1 MSRPISPGI
10 LGFFGC
16 CIFLA
21 PDSHAEETQ
30 PSGWT
35 VTAGAQIR
43 RIDVGFRFDTPS
55 PLASRGL
62 FSRRGGVGPGDVG
75 VLTNGSDII
84 TYLDGTAGPNL
95 HPVRDRDSSFSVDS
109 IAQVV
114 FGLQPQG
121 ADFSTAGEVTFHSS
135 GTTFD
140 YPDLLQAN
148 PLSVD
153 DSEVIVSPFL
163 EFQRNLFEEGGLFV
177 DFVVGWSYLE
187 SELGGG
193 PRTIATRTI
202 TERRTESQYTY
213 LYSLPSASA
222 PPGFPLVYSNAQI
235 NGIIYDADDYNA
247 FGGFGPGDPEY
258 VMNPQTLAAHQVS
271 NRPVATL
278 TAVSSVD
285 LDVDAHIFPFL
296 LEVRREISP
305 GTFFSAGAGPTLN
318 VISHDF
324 ETRTDW
330 YLDGTPFATVRDSNN
345 GTDLVVGA
353 SVRTALSVV
362 LDDEGSF
369 LFEAGGGYDWV
380 PTRTV
385 VSGNAVA
392 EIDLGSWVG
401 TLGFIKHF

>member
-1 MSRPISPGI
+1 MSRHFSSGI
-10 LGFFGC
+10 LGWFG
-16 CIFLA
+16 IFTALVTA
-21 PDSHAEETQ
+21 SHAEEGER
-30 PSGWT
+30 SGWT
-35 VTAGAQIR
+35 VTAGAQVR

-55 PLASRGL
+55 PLALRGL
-62 FSRRGGVGPGDVG
+62 FSRRSDVGPGDVG
-75 VLTNGSDII
+75 VVTNGSDII
-84 TYLDGTAGPNL
+84 TYLDGTVGPNL
-95 HPVRDRDSSFSVDS
+95 NPVRDRDSSFSVDS
-109 IAQVV
+109 TAQVV
-114 FGLQPQG
+114 FGLQPPG
-121 ADFSTAGEVTFHSS
+121 ADFSTAGQVTFHST
-135 GTTFD
+135 GTTYD
-140 YPDLLQAN
+140 YPDQLQSN
-148 PLSVD
+148 PFSVD
-153 DSEVIVSPFL
+153 DSEVVVSPFL
-163 EFQRNLFEEGGLFV
+163 ELQKNLFEEEGLSV

-202 TERRTESQYTY
+202 TERRTDSQYTY
-213 LYSLPSASA
+213 LYSLPSASG
-222 PPGFPLVYSNAQI
+222 PLGFPLVYSNAAM
-235 NGIIYDADDYNA
+235 NGVIYDADDYNA

-258 VMNPQTLAAHQVS
+258 VMDPQTLAANQIS

-285 LDVDAHIFPFL
+285 LDVDAHVFPFL

-330 YLDGTPFATVRDSNN
+330 YLNGTPLATVRDSDS
-345 GTDLVVGA
+345 GTDLVMGA

-362 LDDEGSF
+362 LDEEGSL
-369 LFEAGGGYDWV
+369 LFEVGGGYDWV

-385 VSGNAVA
+385 AAGNAVA

-401 TLGFIKHF
+401 TFGFVKHF